1 MRSIRSL
8 ALSVVL
14 AAGVVVLVPMA
25 LHWAGPGVRLAN
37 AQAPAASA
45 ALPRLAYIRSQDVLA
60 QTPGRAELEQKFNK
74 EVDSARAVEK
84 VWGDS
89 INTMLG
95 DLARNDATMSA
106 DAKTARQAQI
116 REKQAQFQQRAQ
128 ALEKQVQDDNQRL
141 VAPIYARVNSIL
153 EEMRN
158 EGNYAFI
165 FDAQAQ
171 GGSVLAADKNLDLTD
186 QVVSR
191 LRAAGPLGAPSAT
204 APTKPPTGPT
214 SAPSG
219 VTRPKG

>member
-8 ALSVVL
+8 ALSVVI
-14 AAGVVVLVPMA
+14 AAGIVVLVPMA
-25 LHWAGPGVRLAN
+25 LHWAGPGVRLAH
-37 AQAPAASA
+37 AQAPAAA
-45 ALPRLAYIRSQDVLA
+45 ATPRFAYIRSQDVLA

-84 VWGDS
+84 IWGDS
-89 INTMLG
+89 INAMLG

-106 DAKTARQAQI
+106 DQKTARQAQV
-116 REKQAQFQQRAQ
+116 REKQAQYQQRAQ
-128 ALEKQVQDDNQRL
+128 ALEKQVQDDNQRM
-141 VAPIYARVNSIL
+141 VAPIYARVNTVL
-153 EEMRN
+153 EAIRN

-171 GGSVLAADKNLDLTD
+171 GGSVLAADKNLDITD
-186 QVVSR
+186 QVITR
-191 LRAAGPLGAPSAT
+191 MRAAGPLTSAPST
-204 APTKPPTGPT
+204 GAPTKSPAGPT